1 MINFTLDLAE
11 RSYPIHIGESI
22 MIQSDLYRPYLAG
35 GQVLVVSNPT
45 VAPLY
50 LSSLQ
55 EALADFQVH
64 YLELDDGEAY
74 KSLET
79 LNKIFDSALQHKLS
93 RDCTFVALGGGVIG
107 DITGFA
113 AACYQRGVNYIQVPT
128 TLLAQVDSSVGG
140 KTAVNHSLGKNMIG
154 SFHQPKCV
162 IIDTNTLATLPER
175 EYASGIAEIIKYG
188 LLHDHELFTWLELNM
203 DALKQRDSQV
213 LHHAIERSCRIKAE
227 IVSADETE
235 AGQRALL
242 NLGHTFAHAIETGL
256 GYGHWLHG
264 EAVAA
269 GMCMA
274 ADMSMRLGWIGQADR
289 VRITDLV
296 QAAGLPVSAPAELSE
311 QRMLELMQLDKKVRA
326 GQMPLILLQSIGKAV
341 VSYDYDQGALSST
354 LTLCR
359 DG

>member
-1 MINFTLDLAE
+1 MA
-11 RSYPIHIGESI
+11 
-22 MIQSDLYRPYLAG
+22 QADLYRPYLAG

-55 EALADFQVH
+55 AALSEVHVH

-79 LNKIFDSALQHKLS
+79 LNKIFDSALQHKLA

-154 SFHQPKCV
+154 SFHQPRCV
-162 IIDTNTLATLPER
+162 IIDTKTLDTLPER

-188 LLHDHELFTWLELNM
+188 LLRDHELFTWLELNM
-203 DALKQRDSQV
+203 DALKQRDPQA

-256 GYGHWLHG
+256 GYGRWLHG

-269 GMCMA
+269 GLCMA

-289 VRITDLV
+289 VRINDLV
-296 QAAGLPVSAPAELSE
+296 QAAGLPVAAPTQLSE
-311 QRMLELMQLDKKVRA
+311 SQMLELMQLDKKVRA
-326 GQMPLILLQSIGKAV
+326 GKMPLILLQSIGTAV
-341 VSYDYDQGALSST
+341 VSYDYDPSALSST